1 VRALCDKYDIPYTTG
16 PLHRQYGQALRTIM
30 KMSLPNGMTSSD
42 QPDPPSPSVD
52 RGRKTDAERPQRR
65 TETGGWS
72 RRPAA
77 S

>member
-1 VRALCDKYDIPYTTG
+1 MLTARYAG
-16 PLHRQYGQALRTIM
+16 HRSIRIEEH
-30 KMSLPNGMTSSD
+30 
-42 QPDPPSPSVD
+42 QPDPPSASID
-52 RGRKTDAERPQRR
+52 RTRKTDAERPQRR